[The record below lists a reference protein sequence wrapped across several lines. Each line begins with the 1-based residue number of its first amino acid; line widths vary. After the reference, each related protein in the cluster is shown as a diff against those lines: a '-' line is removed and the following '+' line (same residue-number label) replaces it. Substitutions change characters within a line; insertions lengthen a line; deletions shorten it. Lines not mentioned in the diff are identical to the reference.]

1 MLTARR
7 HRLSPFVHVI
17 DDLGSLC
24 GAAPRDGRW
33 IPNTKL
39 PVSCPTCLVKFTA
52 PRYVFCG
59 VPSTDE
65 RKVTHIRLVG
75 PEGVT
80 KAGLLSAQTLC
91 HQPAGWDVLDLVG
104 RTPAAGTDGMCTGCI
119 RELRRRRTGLDVD
132 T

>member
-24 GAAPRDGRW
+24 GLTALNGRW
-33 IPNTKL
+33 IPNSTL
-39 PVSCPTCLVKFTA
+39 PVTCPTCLVRFTA

-59 VPSTDE
+59 VPTTEERST
-65 RKVTHIRLVG
+65 RHIRLVG

-80 KAGLLSAQTLC
+80 KAGVLSAQTLC
-91 HQPAGWDVLDLVG
+91 HLAAGWDYASLVG
-104 RTPAAGTDGMCTGCI
+104 RTPAPNAEGLCGACVK
-119 RELRRRRTGLDVD
+119 ELRRRRTGLLVD
-132 T
+132 A